1 MKKLLFAIPIVIM
14 MTVGCNSKQEEVDQL
29 NRTADSLRAVT
40 EMRDSVLGDFLTSY
54 NEIQVNLE
62 SISGK
67 QNKIEG
73 NMDKQGEITLSKKE
87 RINQDISDINTLVQE
102 NRAKIAEL
110 TKKLKR
116 TNSKNSALA
125 KTITNLNDQLTQKE
139 AELADL
145 NTKLEGLNIQ
155 VAQLKTTVDTLN
167 SVTAN
172 QAGTISDQTSKLH
185 TAYYIISD
193 SKDLK
198 SKNIISS
205 SGGFLGMGKTQH
217 FEPKFKNEDFTK
229 IDYTQTLMIPLDT
242 KEAKMLTS
250 HPGGSFSMEKN
261 SDGKYTSLKIIDPDK
276 FWSIS
281 KYLVIIKG

>member
-1 MKKLLFAIPIVIM
+1 MKKLLFAIPVAIIM
-14 MTVGCNSKQEEVDQL
+14 TIGCNSKQEEVDKL
-29 NRTADSLRAVT
+29 TRTADSLRAET
-40 EMRDSVLGDFLTSY
+40 EMRDSVLGNFLESY

-62 SISGK
+62 AISGK

-73 NMDKQGEITLSKKE
+73 TMDKQGELTLSKKE
-87 RINQDISDINTLVQE
+87 RINQDINDINILVQQ
-102 NRAKIAEL
+102 NHAKIAEL

-116 TNSKNSALA
+116 TNSKNSELL

-155 VAQLKTTVDTLN
+155 VVQLKTTVDTLN
-167 SVTAN
+167 TVTAS
-172 QAGTISDQTSKLH
+172 QAGTINDQTSKLH

-217 FEPKFKNEDFTK
+217 FDPKFKNEDFTK
-229 IDYTQTLMIPLDT
+229 IDYTQTLTINVDS
-242 KEAKMLTS
+242 KNAKMLTS
-250 HPGGSFSMEKN
+250 HPGGSFSMEKDG
-261 SDGKYTSLKIIDPDK
+261 DGKYTSIKIIEPEK